1 MSNTLTHGAFRTG
14 RLWAGAGVLSLVL
27 FGSLTLAGVGSLEF
41 DERCGHGMVT
51 GPGRLLDVRR
61 QAFPPAVICEY
72 EGGEVS
78 AGGTGVLGAV
88 VWCALVGLVLC
99 VVLALLAECVELP
112 AGTGL
117 QISRTE
123 RLRRTGTA
131 FFVTGSFFAL
141 VYGLAAWPLLTGPS
155 SACSAGGEWG
165 SYPPKT
171 LDYTLFPPQATCMF
185 HSGTTS
191 RLNAGWVASLT
202 VMLAVPALI
211 SAAGLALAWRRG
223 RREAHAARAAGSP
236 SEASA
241 G

>member
-14 RLWAGAGVLSLVL
+14 RLWAAAGVLSLFLFLSSVL
-27 FGSLTLAGVGSLEF
+27 AWVDTTEF
-41 DERCGHGMVT
+41 DEQCSHGMVE
-51 GPGRLLDVRR
+51 GPGRLGDIRH
-61 QAFPPAVICEY
+61 QAFPPAIICEF
-72 EGGEVS
+72 EGGDVS
-78 AGGTGVLGAV
+78 SGGTGVLGAV
-88 VWCALVGLVLC
+88 IWCALAGLALC

-117 QISRTE
+117 QISRKE

-141 VYGLAAWPLLTGPS
+141 VYGLAAWPLLSGPS
-155 SACSAGGEWG
+155 SACSAGGGWG
-165 SYPPKT
+165 FHPPET

-185 HSGTTS
+185 SSGMTS
-191 RLNAGWVASLT
+191 RLNAGWVETLT

-223 RREAHAARAAGSP
+223 RREAHAARATGGT
-236 SEASA
+236 SA